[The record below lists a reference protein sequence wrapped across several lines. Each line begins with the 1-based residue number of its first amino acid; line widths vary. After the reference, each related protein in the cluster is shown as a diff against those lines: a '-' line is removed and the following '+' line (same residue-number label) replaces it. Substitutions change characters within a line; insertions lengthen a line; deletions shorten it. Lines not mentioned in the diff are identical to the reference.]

1 MLYLLSHHKFV
12 SSNNVLWEYNEME
25 EKMKNSKTSV
35 EFTKSIYEIY
45 EIIGAE
51 TIVDNDI
58 ILWLKEKHIEKQ
70 LNHKTLRVATAKYFT
85 DY

>member
-1 MLYLLSHHKFV
+1 M
-12 SSNNVLWEYNEME
+12 
-25 EKMKNSKTSV
+25 V
-35 EFTKSIYEIY
+35 EISRKIY

-70 LNHKTLRVATAKYFT
+70 LDHKTLRVATAKYFT
-85 DY
+85 DYWKNRYELADKPKKTTQMQINTCK

>member
-1 MLYLLSHHKFV
+1 M
-12 SSNNVLWEYNEME
+12 
-25 EKMKNSKTSV
+25 V
-35 EFTKSIYEIY
+35 EISRKIY

-58 ILWLKEKHIEKQ
+58 ILRLKEKHIEKRLDHQ
-70 LNHKTLRVATAKYFT
+70 TLRVTTAKYST

>member
-1 MLYLLSHHKFV
+1 M
-12 SSNNVLWEYNEME
+12 
-25 EKMKNSKTSV
+25 V
-35 EFTKSIYEIY
+35 EISRKIY
-45 EIIGAE
+45 EIIDAE

-70 LNHKTLRVATAKYFT
+70 LDHETLRVATAKYFT